1 VLGIFAL
8 KFLFEAGVVF
18 APEAGEVL
26 GDLDGTHVRGEDVD
40 ENGNAAH
47 RDFGGGVD
55 VVQLL
60 NAECDVGRI
69 AEFVGNFGGLAV
81 GEVETFG
88 SMFIE
93 KVLLGGAEPGFE
105 DAFDR
110 FVFDVF
116 VAECAMADLFDEVA
130 TVFIVDGRQ
139 SEFRAPLAEK
149 IEA

>member
-8 KFLFEAGVVF
+8 EFLFEARVVF

-26 GDLDGTHVRGEDVD
+26 GDLDGTHVGGEDVD

-47 RDFGGGVD
+47 RDFWGGVD

-88 SMFIE
+88 SMFVE
-93 KVLLGGAEPGFE
+93 EVLLCGAEPGFE
-105 DAFDR
+105 DAFDG

-116 VAECAMADLFDEVA
+116 VAESAMADLFDEMA
-130 TVFIVDGRQ
+130 TVIVVDGGQ
-139 SEFRAPLAEK
+139 SEFRAPLAE
-149 IEA
+149 